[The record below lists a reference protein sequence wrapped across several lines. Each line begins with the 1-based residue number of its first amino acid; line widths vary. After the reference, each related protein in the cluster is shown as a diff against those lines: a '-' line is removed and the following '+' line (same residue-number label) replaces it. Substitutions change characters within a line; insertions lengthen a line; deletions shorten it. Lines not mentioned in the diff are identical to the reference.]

1 MRFAPPGLQRS
12 AQPGKK
18 LGVRRSGPGRSD
30 DLEPYQDTLGIR
42 QVSDNLT
49 NRNRQISDQ
58 SRDSDDLMVSCECRI
73 LYKVNNFYVIRSV
86 GVLVADLLQVRYRR
100 QRFWGLPRNIQSQVD
115 G

>member
-49 NRNRQISDQ
+49 NRNGQISDQ
-58 SRDSDDLMVSCECRI
+58 GRDSDDLMVSCERRI
-73 LYKVNNFYVIRSV
+73 LYKVNNLYVIRGV
-86 GVLVADLLQVRYRR
+86 CVLVADLLQVRYCGE
-100 QRFWGLPRNIQSQVD
+100 RFWGLSRDIQSQVD